1 MNVPVLIEPVALQEL
16 RETHPVV
23 IIDTRDASAYA
34 DEHIPGAVNL
44 RDIFTFL
51 IDDSR
56 PETLRR
62 MQTTF
67 ADALGRAG
75 LSGREVAVVYEDAL
89 DSGYGQ
95 SCRGYFLLRYLGY
108 PQVAILH
115 GGYRAWKEAGL
126 PVTDEM
132 PRPTPRVFPVDVRER
147 VFVAKQE
154 MLGAVDDPRIIKLDV
169 RDRDEWQGTSSSPY
183 GVDFCPRKGRIP
195 GAVWLEWYRVLDRSG
210 DAPRFRSRDQLLA
223 TCREVGIRPD
233 DTIYVYCFKG
243 SRAALVMVALTLAG
257 FREVRNYFASWNEWS
272 RDLALPIETGAP
284 RAPTG
289 FTALGA

>member
-1 MNVPVLIEPVALQEL
+1 MNVPVMIEAGALQEL
-16 RETHPVV
+16 RETRPVV
-23 IIDTRDASAYA
+23 LIDTRDATTYA
-34 DEHIPGAVNL
+34 AEHIPGAVSL

-51 IDDSR
+51 IEDSR

-62 MQTTF
+62 MQRAF
-67 ADALGRAG
+67 AEALGRAG

-115 GGYRAWKEAGL
+115 GGYRAWKDAGL

-132 PRPTPRVFPVDVRER
+132 PRPIPQVFPVDIRESL
-147 VFVAKQE
+147 FVTKDE
-154 MLGAVDDPRIIKLDV
+154 MVGALGDRRIVKLDV
-169 RDRDEWQGTSSSPY
+169 RNRDEWLGASSSPY
-183 GVDFCPRKGRIP
+183 GVDYCPRKGRIP
-195 GAVWLEWYRVLDRSG
+195 GATWLEWYRVLDRSG
-210 DAPRFRSRDQLLA
+210 VVPRFRSRSEILA
-223 TCREVGIRPD
+223 ACREVGIHPD

-257 FREVRNYFASWNEWS
+257 FRNVRNYFASWNEWS

-284 RAPTG
+284 GTSG
-289 FTALGA
+289 FAALGR